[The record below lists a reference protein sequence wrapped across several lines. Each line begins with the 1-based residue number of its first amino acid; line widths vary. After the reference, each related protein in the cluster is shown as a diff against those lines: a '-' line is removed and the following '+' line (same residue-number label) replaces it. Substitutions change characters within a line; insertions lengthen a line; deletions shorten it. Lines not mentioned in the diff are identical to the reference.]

1 MVRFVPD
8 TPITTDVSNVVVDGG
23 LLPGRYVFQLV
34 VVDEQGNES
43 RPDERIVVIRL
54 EEVSPWLRLFAIF
67 RLILRFL
74 SFR

>member
-8 TPITTDVSNVVVDGG
+8 TPITSDVSNIVVDGR

-43 RPDERIVVIRL
+43 RPDERTVVIRL
-54 EEVSPWLRLFAIF
+54 GDASPWLRLFAIT
-67 RLILRFL
+67 RLLLRFL